1 MNYFLDLV
9 YSLMVHPRVALRAI
23 TRGEQWIVAGLIYL
37 FTILIMSLS
46 SLVEGP
52 GVVLSFLLCLFIEM
66 TLLLLHSASIHYVA
80 GWLGGRG
87 SAKGITSGFMATVC
101 PLSILVF
108 SALADSFSLD
118 VIAGI
123 ISCVAIVWHFILNII
138 AVSENYGFT
147 WGNRPGFA
155 YSYSSSGFY
164 QYQYYGNRY
173 DYRCFCFNEYG
184 YINRIKNGIGFKRNT
199 DLLLIMV

>member
-87 SAKGITSGFMATVC
+87 SAKGITSGFMGTVC

-147 WGNRPGFA
+147 WGKSALVLLTPIAVAAFI
-155 YSYSSSGFY
+155 SIS
-164 QYQYYGNRY
+164 
-173 DYRCFCFNEYG
+173 
-184 YINRIKNGIGFKRNT
+184 IMGIGTIIGVSALMNMG
-199 DLLLIMV
+199 I

>member
-66 TLLLLHSASIHYVA
+66 TLLLLHSA
-80 GWLGGRG
+80 W
-87 SAKGITSGFMATVC
+87 
-101 PLSILVF
+101 
-108 SALADSFSLD
+108 
-118 VIAGI
+118 
-123 ISCVAIVWHFILNII
+123 
-138 AVSENYGFT
+138 
-147 WGNRPGFA
+147 
-155 YSYSSSGFY
+155 
-164 QYQYYGNRY
+164 
-173 DYRCFCFNEYG
+173 
-184 YINRIKNGIGFKRNT
+184 
-199 DLLLIMV
+199 